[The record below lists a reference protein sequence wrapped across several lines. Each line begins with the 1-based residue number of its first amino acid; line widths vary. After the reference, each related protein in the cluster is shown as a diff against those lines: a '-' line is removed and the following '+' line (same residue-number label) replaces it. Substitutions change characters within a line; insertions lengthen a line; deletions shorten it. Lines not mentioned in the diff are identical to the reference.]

1 MAACCAS
8 PSRHISSLLLP
19 FLHVEAVDPGSAF
32 GVELVRALVSSLL
45 ELDDLV
51 LPAFRFAVL
60 SEHYGLV
67 EERVVERQPLGWRNS
82 HILGDK
88 LDISLSLLSVCD
100 VLWLM
105 PSLLGATS
113 ARVLR

>member
-1 MAACCAS
+1 M
-8 PSRHISSLLLP
+8 P
-19 FLHVEAVDPGSAF
+19 FLLVEAVDPGSAC

-51 LPAFRFAVL
+51 LLAFRFAAW

-67 EERVVERQPLGWRNS
+67 EELVVERQPLGLLSS
-82 HILGDK
+82 HIRGDK
-88 LDISLSLLSVCD
+88 LDIFLSLLSVCD
-100 VLWLM
+100 VLWLR

-113 ARVLR
+113 ARVLL